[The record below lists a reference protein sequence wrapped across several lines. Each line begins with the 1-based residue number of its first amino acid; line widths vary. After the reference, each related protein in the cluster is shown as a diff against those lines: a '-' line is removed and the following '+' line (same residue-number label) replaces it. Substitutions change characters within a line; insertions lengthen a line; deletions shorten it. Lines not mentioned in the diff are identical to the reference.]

1 MFDVPPS
8 KIIYCYMEDQPI
20 VDEMKST
27 LSDLIPIEDYLAER
41 KSRNGLKIPRTLLS
55 FLTT

>member
-27 LSDLIPIEDYLAER
+27 LSDFDTYRGLP
-41 KSRNGLKIPRTLLS
+41 SREEIKEGLKIPRTLLS